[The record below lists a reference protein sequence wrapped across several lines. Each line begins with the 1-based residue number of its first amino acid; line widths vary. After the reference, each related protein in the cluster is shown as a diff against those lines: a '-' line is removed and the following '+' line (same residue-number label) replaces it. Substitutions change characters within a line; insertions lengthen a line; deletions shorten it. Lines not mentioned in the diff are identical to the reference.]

1 MKRRALVIAIVGL
14 FLLVAAVYGYRYWY
28 DGEHYV
34 RTDNAYV
41 TGSLVQVVSP
51 QAGRLTSLEVDVGRE
66 VKEGAVVARVTA
78 PVVSSLPGSTSAAS
92 RFYSAANLT
101 AEAVAPISGLV
112 VALPTSVGDTLTPGQ
127 PIVTL
132 VDPSALWVVAN
143 VDETKVAR
151 VKPGQPAELQ
161 VDMLGC
167 TLQGTVESITP
178 AAAALFSFLPAQ
190 NANGNFTKVTQVV
203 PVKIAVDY
211 RGYTLYPG
219 TSVGV
224 SIRVKD

>member
-78 PVVSSLPGSTSAAS
+78 PVVSSLPGSTAAAS